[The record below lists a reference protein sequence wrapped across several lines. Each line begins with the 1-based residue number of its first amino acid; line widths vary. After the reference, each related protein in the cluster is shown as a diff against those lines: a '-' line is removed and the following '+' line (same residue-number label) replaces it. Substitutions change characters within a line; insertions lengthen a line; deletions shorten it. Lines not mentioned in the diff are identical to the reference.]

1 MSLSVDGVWKA
12 GVWAT
17 TVWADGVWREGAPPV
32 VDASDNRSS
41 AGGKG
46 RVYSTR
52 GISIPPP
59 NPRKRKLPEP
69 VIEAIPEPVEHKVTD
84 LGKLAKVIPIRET
97 PKPEPSP
104 PLTLADA
111 QSLIAEAIERVEK
124 QLAEVKAQEAQATE
138 LKAKTEAELKTLA
151 YLEEE
156 QERVLSAKQ
165 IECLLLLA
173 LVE

>member
-1 MSLSVDGVWKA
+1 MAYDRWGGSWGSSWGLSWTGEEV
-12 GVWAT
+12 
-17 TVWADGVWREGAPPV
+17 APPTP
-32 VDASDNRSS
+32 DPTDRRSS

-138 LKAKTEAELKTLA
+138 LKAKTEAELKTLK

-156 QERVLSAKQ
+156 EERVLSAKQ